1 MGWPMAK
8 WLMRLHV
15 VCYNRA
21 TEAGGKGQEARNNCP
36 LSPASNTNMNP
47 TSTPSSTSTNQS
59 TTKWF
64 DWLIIFLMVSSLA
77 LLLVSL
83 LAWQTPLRGGQVQLQ
98 VGKIAPYNIV
108 APSQIRYESQ
118 IRTEEARERAA
129 QAVPDQYDSTEG
141 RVRRQQIELAQ
152 AVLEQL
158 TAIRNDPNATPTSQT
173 DALLALEG
181 MGLNA
186 EQALHILTLSPADWD
201 AVVAETPL
209 ALDRVMRE
217 EIRDNNLIA
226 VRRRTPALVN
236 TGLNEEASQVTT
248 ELTAALVRPNSILN
262 EERTRALREQAR
274 SVVPIQFVALE
285 RGETIIRAGDRANE
299 EDVEALAQVGLL
311 QKGWDWWMLVR
322 AVAFALA
329 IMVTAIGCIWRLR
342 HRTYESYQEMAALV
356 MVTVIWLL
364 MARFMIIPNDWLPYL
379 YPLAAL
385 SMLVTVLV
393 DLRVSVILT
402 IAFALIV
409 HYMGENNNL
418 LATYVCVSGLAGALV
433 LGRAER
439 LSSFLWAGLSVS
451 AANWLTFVAYRAPF
465 TDYSAEGFV
474 SGLIQLH
481 LVVLLNGVLAAS
493 IALIGYYLL
502 GNLFNITT
510 SLQLAELSRPTHPL
524 LRQLLLKAPGTY
536 HHTIIVS
543 NLAERA
549 AAAIGADALLA
560 RVGAYYHDIGKTVRP
575 YFFTENIADGP
586 SPHEKLDPLTSAQ
599 IIISHVPDGIDLAQ
613 KYRLPMRI
621 QDFIREHHGRTLT
634 QYFYMQAQRQSTQ
647 ISGQI
652 SGQISTQISGQIE
665 TSAGDMVSA
674 SDFRYPG
681 PRPRSRETAILMLAD
696 TCEAAVR
703 SVRPP
708 TREML
713 EKLVHKLIDERIAGG
728 ELNESN
734 LTFKELQTVREVFLQ
749 VLQGVHHPRIA
760 YPEAVKTNLASEAA
774 VPLRTTTV
782 ESTLPATGEPMTRP
796 LVHGSTVNEVFSNG
810 STSQGSIG
818 QATTGQATTSP
829 SPAVG
834 GVEDEVGIRLDT
846 A

>member
-1 MGWPMAK
+1 
-8 WLMRLHV
+8 
-15 VCYNRA
+15 
-21 TEAGGKGQEARNNCP
+21 
-36 LSPASNTNMNP
+36 
-47 TSTPSSTSTNQS
+47 
-59 TTKWF
+59 
-64 DWLIIFLMVSSLA
+64 MVSSLA

-98 VGKIAPYNIV
+98 VGKIAPYDIV
-108 APSQIRYESQ
+108 APSQILYESK

-129 QAVPDQYDSTEG
+129 QAVPDQYDSTAG
-141 RVRRQQIELAQ
+141 RVRRQQIELAH
-152 AVLEQL
+152 AILEQI
-158 TAIRNDPNATPTSQT
+158 AAVRNDPIATSTSQT

-201 AVVAETPL
+201 AVVAEAPL

-226 VRRRTPALVN
+226 VRRRTPVLVN
-236 TGLNEEASQVTT
+236 TGLNEAASQVTT

-274 SVVPIQFVALE
+274 SVVPVQFVALE
-285 RGETIIRAGDRANE
+285 RGETIIRAGDRANA

-311 QKGWDWWMLVR
+311 QQGWDWWMLVR
-322 AVAFALA
+322 AIAFTLA

-342 HRTYESYQEMAALV
+342 HRTYESYQEMSALV
-356 MVTVIWLL
+356 MITVLWLL
-364 MARFMIIPNDWLPYL
+364 MARFMIVPNDWLPYL

-402 IAFALIV
+402 IAFALII

-418 LATYVCVSGLAGALV
+418 LATYVCVSGLAGSLV

-439 LSSFLWAGLSVS
+439 LSNFLWAGLSVS

-465 TDYSAEGFV
+465 TDYSTEGFV

-481 LVVLLNGVLAAS
+481 LVVFLNGVLAAS

-510 SLQLAELSRPTHPL
+510 SLQLTELSRPTHPL

-549 AAAIGADALLA
+549 AAAIGADALLS

-634 QYFYMQAQRQSTQ
+634 QYFYMQAQRQSSQ
-647 ISGQI
+647 IPGQTE
-652 SGQISTQISGQIE
+652 SNK
-665 TSAGDMVSA
+665 GDIVNA

-696 TCEAAVR
+696 ICEAAVR
-703 SVRPP
+703 SARPP
-708 TREML
+708 TREVL

-760 YPEAVKTNLASEAA
+760 YPEAAKTNPASEAA
-774 VPLRTTTV
+774 MPLRTATV
-782 ESTLPATGEPMTRP
+782 EPTIAVADDPVTGS
-796 LVHGSTVNEVFSNG
+796 LVHGSTVNGVFSNG
-810 STSQGSIG
+810 STGRGS
-818 QATTGQATTSP
+818 TGQATTSP

-834 GVEDEVGIRLDT
+834 GVEDEVGMRLD
-846 A
+846 AA